1 MYNFLLAKNV
11 IPRDEDVNK
20 TTWSILNPH
29 IFSGM
34 GGSSCG
40 GAMSLGDEY
49 QPFFIFIALIIAG
62 GERWVVSVQ

>member
-29 IFSGM
+29 IFSGI

-49 QPFFIFIALIIAG
+49 Q
-62 GERWVVSVQ
+62 RVSKYYENDC